1 VPWARAGYRGRQFL
15 HALFPRLDPEHIAQA
30 RAILGE
36 GEMALFVSMEKRDQR
51 HGLRV
56 LHHLIDAGEDDRDLL
71 AAALIHDCGKGRV
84 SVWLR
89 VLKVVAPWFVRELA
103 AGTEGGESSTDHEWC
118 ATKPEPAVFGLIDR
132 TAAYRLVHHDSIGAG
147 MAERAGSSEATVRF
161 ISGGAA
167 EHERAK
173 MSSLR
178 AADDRS

>member
-1 VPWARAGYRGRQFL
+1 VRLADLPYRSRQFF
-15 HALFPRLDPEHIAQA
+15 HAMFPRLDAGHIDQA
-30 RAILGE
+30 RSILRD
-36 GEMALFVSMEKRDQR
+36 GEMALFLAMERRDQR

-56 LHHLIDAGEDDRDLL
+56 LHHLIDAGETDRDLL

-84 SVWLR
+84 QLR
-89 VLKVVAPWFVRELA
+89 LRILNVLAPWAVEALAKAAPSNGASDRNLRGTTAVSPPAGPELRA
-103 AGTEGGESSTDHEWC
+103 
-118 ATKPEPAVFGLIDR
+118 
-132 TAAYRLVHHDSIGAG
+132 AAYRLVHHAHLGAE
-147 MAERAGSSEATVRF
+147 MARRAGSSEATVRY